1 MKSGKMTSVLIIGA
15 AMLLAACGGGGDSG
29 TTSPPAAAAPLSG
42 VFIDSPVQGLH
53 YTAQLSGLSGFTN
66 AQGQYNYR
74 VGDTVTFDIGGRPIG
89 GPVTGAPVV
98 TALTLFGATSTADP
112 RVVNL
117 SQLLLG
123 LGTVNGNGVIVLPA
137 TIPPALPNPLD
148 FAAANFDTT
157 MQNAG
162 IPLASEPTATTHLAQ
177 SFSTLSVT
185 LAGTGSGSVA
195 SNPTGIACSI
205 NGGTSSGTCSAVLSN
220 NFSVTLTP
228 TGSGFAGWTGGTGS
242 AAACSGTGACTFNLT
257 ADSNITATFNVP
269 PPSTLTI
276 SNAGTGTGTV
286 TCNANNAGF
295 GACAPQYADGT
306 QLVLHAT
313 ANGNSTFTGWTGGTG
328 NATVC
333 PNSPG
338 DCSMTV
344 NTNTAVT
351 ASFALNAVT
360 QFSVTPATASANGG
374 GGTVQCSAGGGA
386 ASPCG
391 SYPVNTVI
399 SVIPAPNSVSLFTG
413 WSNGTG
419 SVPTSNCNSATG
431 ACTFT
436 LTANSSITANF
447 NRPVLTVNVV
457 GTGTVNSNPA
467 GISNCAALNCQA
479 PFDRGTPI
487 TLTASGAGFSG
498 WSGGGCAGTGTC
510 QVTLNTSTVV
520 TATFGTVSNST
531 TFKFIGAPG
540 RELLAVN
547 PASPGTTTSVRVNNQ
562 NVTLGNPPVAQGT
575 TLDTSSGGLLILSG
589 TFGGNSTVTNLHYQ
603 TIVFPSGG
611 RIYKASM
618 LVNDGVPGSQP
629 GNEPQQV
636 SSLTGVVSC
645 GMGQIYDVVNV
656 NPAFAVVTPGSDNT
670 CNTPDDQY
678 VLMHLNDSTGT
689 APVTLPAGTVPYGG
703 IYDLTNGN
711 LLHGLA
717 VTSAGDL
724 QWMDNAFSPTNVV
737 NGAGIGELATMA
749 EQPDKVFLASST
761 RLYIYTPSTHTLNT
775 TPVVTA
781 DANTVFVNADDGNS
795 ADLNNIYLVQ
805 SDGAVYRVPLS
816 NSGTPITTK
825 HFTAPG
831 GTVVHRARLS
841 PNKVVLATG
850 SNPFSGVS
858 GVLSPCYNTN
868 PRSCNNGLI
877 AVDKVTPNSSTVLES
892 ADPQKAIFLMD
903 PFGNQVRY
911 TINDVPPSTFN
922 GPARITEDASGG
934 RVLVESNGGWAG
946 DTINPSV
953 NLITLHADT
962 ASTTVSHYTASS
974 PAQGTISAISS
985 PTGSPVLLGTV
996 TSLSAVAGLPGF
1008 HLDETYQTTMIGT
1021 APLQASPINNQ
1032 LFFVDTAV
1040 ANSLTSITTPGLPA
1054 PWYAIVDY

>member
-1 MKSGKMTSVLIIGA
+1 MKSVKITVVLEIGA
-15 AMLLAACGGGGDSG
+15 MMLLAACGGGGDGGGG
-29 TTSPPAAAAPLSG
+29 TPPVAAPSIG

-53 YTAQLSGLSGFTN
+53 YNAQPSNLSGFTD
-66 AQGQYNYR
+66 ATGHYNYR
-74 VGDTVTFDIGGRPIG
+74 VGDAVTFDIGGRPIG

-123 LGTVNGNGVIVLPA
+123 LGAVNGNGVIVLPA

-148 FAAANFDTT
+148 FAAANFDTS

-162 IPLASEPTATTHLAQ
+162 IPLASEPTATTHLTQ

-185 LAGTGSGSVA
+185 MAGAGSGSVT

-205 NGGTSSGTCSAVLSN
+205 NGNISTGTCSAVLSN
-220 NFSVTLTP
+220 GFSVTLTP
-228 TGSGFAGWTGGTGS
+228 TGSGFAGWSGGTGN
-242 AAACSGTGACTFNLT
+242 AAACSGTGACTFNL
-257 ADSNITATFNVP
+257 AAGSNVTATFNVP

-276 SNAGTGTGTV
+276 SNAGTGTGAV

-328 NATVC
+328 NATGC
-333 PNSPG
+333 PNSPA
-338 DCSMTV
+338 DCSMTM
-344 NTNTAVT
+344 NTNTTVT
-351 ASFALNAVT
+351 ANFVLNAVT
-360 QFSVTPATASANGG
+360 QFSVTPATASANAG
-374 GGTVQCSAGGGA
+374 GGTVQCSAGGGP

-391 SYPVNTVI
+391 SYPVN
-399 SVIPAPNSVSLFTG
+399 SVIFVIPTPNSVSLFTG
-413 WSNGTG
+413 WSSGNGSG
-419 SVPTSNCNSATG
+419 LTSNCNSATG
-431 ACTFT
+431 PCNFT
-436 LTANSSITANF
+436 LTANTSITANF
-447 NRPVLTVNVV
+447 IRPVLTVNVG
-457 GTGTVNSNPA
+457 GTGNISSNPA
-467 GISNCAALNCQA
+467 GINNCATLNCQA

-498 WSGGGCAGTGTC
+498 WSGGGCTGTGTC

-520 TATFGTVSNST
+520 TATFGTVSSSA

-547 PASPGTTTSVRVNNQ
+547 PASPGTTTSVKVNTQ
-562 NVTLGNPPVAQGT
+562 NVTLGNPSVAQGT

-589 TFGGNSTVTNLHYQ
+589 NFGGNSTVTNLHHQ

-629 GNEPQQV
+629 ANEPQQV

-645 GMGQIYDVVNV
+645 GMGQVYDPVNV

-703 IYDLTNGN
+703 IYDLTSGN
-711 LLHGLA
+711 LLHALV

-749 EQPDKVFLASST
+749 EQPDKVFLASGT
-761 RLYIYTPSTHTLNT
+761 NLYIYTPSTHILNA

-781 DANTVFVNADDGNS
+781 DANTVFVNAEDGDS
-795 ADLNNIYLVQ
+795 SDLNNIYLVQ
-805 SDGAVYRVPLS
+805 SDGAVYKVPLS

-850 SNPFSGVS
+850 SNPYSGV
-858 GVLSPCYNTN
+858 GRVFSPCYNAN

-877 AVDKVTPNSSTVLES
+877 AVDKVTPNSSTVLEA
-892 ADPQKAIFLMD
+892 ADPQKAIFLAD

-911 TINDVPPSTFN
+911 TINEVPPSTFN
-922 GPARITEDASGG
+922 GQVRITEDASGG
-934 RVLVESNGGWAG
+934 RVLVGSDGAWAG
-946 DTINPSV
+946 DTVNSSV

-962 ASTTVSHYTASS
+962 ASTTVSHFTAIS
-974 PAQGTISAISS
+974 PAQGTISAISA
-985 PTGSPVLLGTV
+985 PTASPVLLGTV
-996 TSLSAVAGLPGF
+996 TFSSAVAGLPDF
-1008 HLDETYQTTMIGT
+1008 HRDATYQTAMIGT
-1021 APLQASPINNQ
+1021 APLQALPINNQ
-1032 LFFVDTAV
+1032 LFFIDTAV

-1054 PWYAIVDY
+1054 PWYVLVDY